1 MYKKIIVFEGIDGS
15 GKSYH
20 LKQVSKYLLK
30 KKISFIKIRE
40 PGGTKNSEVIR
51 NIILNK
57 KSNLQKKTD
66 LLLYLAARNENYEKI
81 IKPNLNTKKV
91 LLIDRFMDSTLAYQH
106 YGFGINKNI
115 IDKLNI
121 FILGNFK
128 PDFTFLHLVPTNS
141 IKKNISGKKNKYDKF
156 NRNFYKKV
164 QNGFL
169 KILRKNKNKLI
180 IDSSKTK
187 IKNIKIIKDKIDQL
201 LKIND

>member
-81 IKPNLNTKKV
+81 IRPNLNTKKV

-115 IDKLNI
+115 IDKLNF